1 MATNLGSIPLG
12 TVGAYI
18 ELTIKDQDGTVVDVS
33 GAASKTIRF
42 EKPDGSRV
50 DKTAS
55 FTTDGTDG
63 KIRYATQSGVLDT
76 SGAWEVMG
84 LVVIG
89 TDSYPTDV
97 LKLTVAEVLAAP

>member
-33 GAASKTIRF
+33 GAASKTIRLQD
-42 EKPDGSRV
+42 PDGNRS

-89 TDSYPTDV
+89 SDSYPTDV